1 MSPAPAT
8 QLVPWQTWGQDAVC
22 VQIPALPVSPP
33 GSETALPWRWHFR
46 LVVSVC
52 GLEQEPFQDV
62 GRNTVRWSGAQPS
75 EAHRPKPTHGP
86 DFGKC
91 QNFPE
96 PPAHQGAGKN
106 CLTGLLA
113 GTEELR
119 LMKSALVPERQLPRV
134 HWSRANGVPHVL
146 VFSGA
151 QAGLW
156 RARSPRAGVDGYRFP
171 CLNCRDAVGWAEPSR
186 AP

>member
-1 MSPAPAT
+1 MVS
-8 QLVPWQTWGQDAVC
+8 LLQTRPLERRKQFC
-22 VQIPALPVSPP
+22 HLHLPHGYFRGRP
-33 GSETALPWRWHFR
+33 GARMLFAFR
-46 LVVSVC
+46 SLLFPYLLLEAKLRCLGCGISDWWSVC

-62 GRNTVRWSGAQPS
+62 GRNTVRWSGARPS
-75 EAHRPKPTHGP
+75 EAHGPKATHGP

-134 HWSRANGVPHVL
+134 HCSRANGVPPVL

-156 RARSPRAGVDGYRFP
+156 SAHSPRAGVDTG
-171 CLNCRDAVGWAEPSR
+171 SR
-186 AP
+186 A